1 MTGDQEERW
10 AKLQGWFEQA
20 MDLASTER
28 AGFVAAL
35 DVSDDLRRELEGM
48 VRVASSGGVDIGQ
61 SISKVA
67 ETASASLGQPRR
79 FGPYRIVRE
88 IGHGGMGVVY
98 EAVRDDAEFRQRVAL
113 KIAPQWRGEDQLHAR
128 IRHERQVLASLDHPN
143 IARLLDGGSENGVP
157 YFAMEYV
164 DGTPLTVF
172 VKERGFPV
180 KGRIVLFQQILA
192 GVQYA
197 HLRMVVH
204 RDLKP
209 SNILVAEMGAPK
221 LLDFGIAKILDPMA
235 GPSNTATGM
244 IWTPDYASP
253 EQVRGLPVTAQTD
266 VYSLG
271 LILYELLTGV
281 RAQTADTSSPLA
293 LDRSI
298 CEQEA
303 PAASTVVS
311 DAKLVRQL
319 AGDLDNIIAKAMAKE
334 PGRRY
339 ASVAEL
345 SADLTRYS
353 DGLPVVAR
361 PNTFSYRAAKFLRRH
376 KAMVAAAVLVV
387 VSIAGGFL
395 ATLHQARRAESRFQQ
410 VRTLANAFV
419 FDVHD
424 RIQFLPGS
432 TPARQ
437 AIVQTALRYLENLQA
452 DASNDPSLA
461 RELAAAYLRIGDVQG
476 NPTISNLGDRD
487 GALASYRKG
496 QALLAPLVAQ
506 GDGPS
511 RLPLARL
518 EAGLALATKEK
529 GDREASLTHYENAC
543 RLADA
548 VLADAPADAGALR
561 FTAILYAEWTRTLMQ
576 LRDARAV
583 GAADRAMQVAS
594 QLVAAD
600 PSKLDSLSTLAA
612 AHNSM
617 GAASLAASELEKAAA
632 SYRESVRIRSELVRR
647 APENVSYRRDLVVG
661 FGTLGEVLGTRTGE
675 NLGDTAGA
683 IAALESALEHT
694 RWLRSHD
701 AADKR
706 AVFDDLSVRMRLG
719 AALIEGRKLE
729 EGLRLLRAALVEND
743 ALLRDEPENYR
754 YRLTSGFLLRKEGEA
769 LAALGRGKEAGSA
782 YRRSI
787 ERYGALLSGPNA
799 GVVTFSVILLKV
811 QSALL
816 EVQSNPAAAR
826 GALEEAVALIA
837 QSPAALTPMWNRAK
851 VTGDVGRAYQ
861 RLGDEQRA
869 RKWLD
874 ESAGLWRGMKSPKAL
889 EGARLRELEMVEGA
903 MSGEGR

>member
-1 MTGDQEERW
+1 MTGSPEERW
-10 AKLQGWFEQA
+10 AKLQDWFEQA
-20 MDLASTER
+20 MDLPVAER
-28 AGFVAAL
+28 ARFVASLEAG
-35 DVSDDLRRELEGM
+35 DDLRRELQGM
-48 VRVASSGGVDIGQ
+48 IRVASSGGLDIGH

-88 IGHGGMGVVY
+88 LGHGGMGVVY
-98 EAVRDDAEFRQRVAL
+98 EAEREDEFRQRVAL
-113 KIAPQWRGEDQLHAR
+113 KIAPQWRGEEQLHAR

-143 IARLLDGGSENGVP
+143 IARLIDGGSENGVP

-164 DGTPLTVF
+164 EGTPLTVF
-172 VKERGFPV
+172 VKERGFPFRDRV
-180 KGRIVLFQQILA
+180 ALFQQILA
-192 GVQYA
+192 AVQYA

-209 SNILVAEMGAPK
+209 SNILVTAMGVPK

-235 GPSNTATGM
+235 GPSNTATAM
-244 IWTPDYASP
+244 MWTPDYASP

-293 LDRSI
+293 LDQSI
-298 CEQEA
+298 CEKEA

-319 AGDLDNIIAKAMAKE
+319 AGDLDNIMAKAMAKE

-339 ASVAEL
+339 ASVADF

-376 KAMVAAAVLVV
+376 KAMVAGAVLLA

-410 VRTLANAFV
+410 VRSLANAFV

-452 DASNDPSLA
+452 DASSDPSLA

-496 QALLAPLVAQ
+496 QALLARLVAG
-506 GDGPS
+506 GDRES
-511 RLPLARL
+511 R
-518 EAGLALATKEK
+518 LALAGMESALALVTKEK
-529 GDREASLTHYENAC
+529 GDRKASLLHYESAC

-548 VLADAPADAGALR
+548 VLADVPDDRAALR
-561 FTAILYAEWTRTLMQ
+561 FTASLYADWTRTLVQ
-576 LRDARAV
+576 LQDARAL
-583 GAADRAMQVAS
+583 AASDRAMRVAS
-594 QLVAAD
+594 QMVAAD
-600 PSKLDSLSTLAA
+600 PSNLDSLSTLAA
-612 AHNSM
+612 AHNGM
-617 GAASLAASELEKAAA
+617 GAASLAAAELEKAAA
-632 SYRESVRIRSELVRR
+632 SYRESVRIRAELVAR
-647 APENVSYRRDLVVG
+647 APQNVAYRRDLVIG
-661 FGTLGEVLGTRTGE
+661 FGTLGEVLGSRTGE
-675 NLGDTAGA
+675 NLGDAAGA
-683 IAALESALEHT
+683 IAAMESALEHT
-694 RWLRSHD
+694 RWLRSND
-701 AADKR
+701 PADKR

-719 AALIEGRKLE
+719 AALIEGRRLE
-729 EGLRLLRAALVEND
+729 EALRVLRAALVEND
-743 ALLRDEPENYR
+743 ALLKDEPANYR
-754 YRLTSGFLLRKEGEA
+754 YRLTSGFLLRKQGEA
-769 LAALGRGKEAGSA
+769 LAGLGRETEAESA
-782 YRRSI
+782 YRRSL
-787 ERYGALLSGPNA
+787 ERYAALLSGPNEWA
-799 GVVTFSVILLKV
+799 ATFSVILLKV
-811 QSALL
+811 QLALL
-816 EVQSNPAAAR
+816 GAQSNPAAAR
-826 GALEEAVALIA
+826 GALEDAVGLIEKTPGAVAA
-837 QSPAALTPMWNRAK
+837 MWNRAK
-851 VTGDVGRAYQ
+851 VTGDVGRAYA
-861 RLGDEQRA
+861 RLGDAARA

-874 ESAGLWRGMKSPKAL
+874 ESAGLWRRVKTPQAL
-889 EGARLRELEMVEGA
+889 EAARSRELEVVEGARRGV
-903 MSGEGR
+903 R